1 MTGRHNGNRRIYVII
16 VAAGSGIR
24 FGASLPKQYM
34 PLAGKPVL
42 AYSVERFHSV
52 FPDAQIAIAL
62 HPDYEGMWREMAAEH
77 NLPATVIV
85 HGGASRA
92 ESTYNALRKLSPDD
106 NDIVMIHDGARPLV
120 SGSLIRRLYD
130 AAVSGSCAGYIP
142 AVAETDTLRR
152 TFESGLSQVVDRSDY
167 RRVQTPQVF
176 RAGILLTANEAAKEK
191 GFENFTDDASVV
203 ESMYPDSVE
212 MAEGDPCNIKITN
225 PLDIRIAEAILSYTT
240 C

>member
-1 MTGRHNGNRRIYVII
+1 M
-16 VAAGSGIR
+16 
-24 FGASLPKQYM
+24 
-34 PLAGKPVL
+34 
-42 AYSVERFHSV
+42 
-52 FPDAQIAIAL
+52 
-62 HPDYEGMWREMAAEH
+62 
-77 NLPATVIV
+77 
-85 HGGASRA
+85 
-92 ESTYNALRKLSPDD
+92 
-106 NDIVMIHDGARPLV
+106 
-120 SGSLIRRLYD
+120 
-130 AAVSGSCAGYIP
+130 
-142 AVAETDTLRR
+142 
-152 TFESGLSQVVDRSDY
+152 VDRSDY